1 MKFTQKEIDFFKSE
15 GKKSLKIIGFILIVA
30 SFIYIIHHFKLT

>member
-15 GKKSLKIIGFILIVA
+15 WKKAQKVFAVILAAAFFI
-30 SFIYIIHHFKLT
+30 FIIHHFKLT